1 MESKVKLH
9 RVKRLA
15 ISRIHYAPAQQVR
28 GVPCWVMGMIDRPD
42 ENDLVALFRP
52 TESQPILPSF
62 RTRGLTM
69 VFLEKPFFRLVGE
82 PPDFY
87 PDRSR
92 SATMRNDIQIIRQLT
107 HVASRNGSSLKSLEP
122 VPRLWPGLLEL
133 IDKTAFIALELYA
146 ARAIVFIGNE
156 KSMQI
161 RRCG

>member
-1 MESKVKLH
+1 
-9 RVKRLA
+9 
-15 ISRIHYAPAQQVR
+15 
-28 GVPCWVMGMIDRPD
+28 
-42 ENDLVALFRP
+42 
-52 TESQPILPSF
+52 
-62 RTRGLTM
+62 
-69 VFLEKPFFRLVGE
+69 
-82 PPDFY
+82 
-87 PDRSR
+87 
-92 SATMRNDIQIIRQLT
+92 MRNDIQIIRQST